1 VLVDTPLVPD
11 DLFGK
16 NHRADESETTDDR
29 HRTADTG
36 ETDAPGSDSGS
47 GLPVEQRFTRHRA
60 GDTVV
65 LYDRL
70 EQTTWVQADYDPADL
85 V

>member
-1 VLVDTPLVPD
+1 MQDTPLVPD
-11 DLFGK
+11 DDSFAE
-16 NHRADESETTDDR
+16 NHRTDESGTMDDR
-29 HRTADTG
+29 HRAADTG
-36 ETDAPGSDSGS
+36 ETEPRDSASRS

>member
-1 VLVDTPLVPD
+1 MQDTPLVPERERPSE
-11 DLFGK
+11 
-16 NHRADESETTDDR
+16 NRQPDEREREPDQPR
-29 HRTADTG
+29 
-36 ETDAPGSDSGS
+36 EAPGGESDAAEDASDD
-47 GLPVEQRFTRHRA
+47 PVLIDQRFTRHRA

>member
-1 VLVDTPLVPD
+1 MQDTPLVPERERPSE
-11 DLFGK
+11 
-16 NHRADESETTDDR
+16 NRQPDER
-29 HRTADTG
+29 
-36 ETDAPGSDSGS
+36 ETDADQPREAPAGESGPAADD
-47 GLPVEQRFTRHRA
+47 GDGPVLIDQRFTRHRA

>member
-1 VLVDTPLVPD
+1 MQQTPLVPD
-11 DLFGK
+11 ASQSPNDQ
-16 NHRADESETTDDR
+16 RVDV
-29 HRTADTG
+29 
-36 ETDAPGSDSGS
+36 TDAPTESPDSAPAPEPDGNNEIDSGA
-47 GLPVEQRFTRHRA
+47 PIEQRFTRHRA